1 MKKSKYDLDNQFAQ
15 GDTLVTPLQVNLDNL
30 EEEFQQ
36 VLKDFNGELAWLKPG
51 TNGLKPV
58 ALGEA
63 HGHAHVFKDDV
74 DIAEVEAP
82 NKAVRK
88 FLVLVPK
95 DTEYH
100 HVQVR
105 LNDMEWRKS
114 KGIESAE
121 VIDLYDYKRSVGLLK
136 DDRHAPHKVPKGIYE
151 VTTQME
157 TDINGWIRPVVD

>member
-15 GDTLVTPLQVNLDNL
+15 GDTLVTPLQVNLDKL
-30 EEEFQQ
+30 EAEFQQ
-36 VLKDFNGELAWLKPG
+36 LLLQFGSDFKKLQADSQ
-51 TNGLKPV
+51 GLKPV

-74 DIAEVEAP
+74 DIAEVASP
-82 NKAVRK
+82 NKAIKK

-121 VIDLYDYKRSVGLLK
+121 VIDLYDYKKSVGLLK